1 MMKDHLPSRLLAPVV
16 AVTAVGLTTYL
27 YLRPALIRDPSA
39 TKPPAPARSPRWT
52 VLPSLSALQRD
63 ELPYPPDLLPGGR
76 DVETPYGSLRVYEWG
91 PDAGEK
97 VLLLHGIGTPC
108 IALGEMAR
116 ALADAGH
123 RVMLFD
129 FFGRGYS
136 DSPTDVP
143 HDARLYNTKLHL
155 ALASS
160 PLPWSGA
167 DAFHLVGYSLGGAIA
182 ASFARHVP
190 HALRSLVLVAPAGL
204 VRPRHVSRTS
214 RLLYSTGLLPE
225 PLLRWLVRRRLEPPA
240 PVDPEAVLDD
250 DVAGESDA
258 TGGATFDNALLD
270 PARPELTVARVIR
283 WQLAVHPGFGP
294 AYRSTIR
301 WAPIYG
307 QDHGEWAPLRG
318 ILEERRAGREKNG
331 LKGGRVCF
339 VVGET
344 DPVIVAGELEQ
355 DARLVLGEDAV
366 DMRVVKGAGH
376 EVGITGG
383 REVAGIVMR
392 YWQSI
397 QAAQS
402 CS

>member
-1 MMKDHLPSRLLAPVV
+1 MKDHLPSRLLAPVV

-143 HDARLYNTKLHL
+143 HDARLYNTQLHL

-204 VRPRHVSRTS
+204 VRPRH
-214 RLLYSTGLLPE
+214 
-225 PLLRWLVRRRLEPPA
+225 
-240 PVDPEAVLDD
+240 
-250 DVAGESDA
+250 
-258 TGGATFDNALLD
+258 
-270 PARPELTVARVIR
+270 
-283 WQLAVHPGFGP
+283 LAVHPGFVP

-383 REVAGIVMR
+383 REVAGIAMR

>member
-39 TKPPAPARSPRWT
+39 TKPPAPARSPKWT
-52 VLPSLSALQRD
+52 VLPSLSTLQRD

-76 DVETPYGSLRVYEWG
+76 DVDTPYGSLRVYEWG
-91 PDAGEK
+91 PEAGEK

-116 ALADAGH
+116 ALADGGH

-143 HDARLYNTKLHL
+143 HDARLYNTQLHL

-167 DAFHLVGYSLGGAIA
+167 DAFHLVGYSLGGA
-182 ASFARHVP
+182 
-190 HALRSLVLVAPAGL
+190 
-204 VRPRHVSRTS
+204 
-214 RLLYSTGLLPE
+214 

-258 TGGATFDNALLD
+258 TGGSTFDNALLD
-270 PARPELTVARVIR
+270 PARPELTVARVMR
-283 WQLAVHPGFGP
+283 WQLAVHPGFVP

-307 QDHGEWAPLRG
+307 QGQGEWAPLRG

-331 LKGGRVCF
+331 LQGGRVCF

-355 DARLVLGEDAV
+355 DARLMLGEDAV

-376 EVGITGG
+376 EVGITRG
-383 REVAGIVMR
+383 REVAGIAMR

>member
-1 MMKDHLPSRLLAPVV
+1 MKDHFPSRLFAPALV
-16 AVTAVGLTTYL
+16 VTASIGLTTYL
-27 YLRPALIRDPSA
+27 YLRPALIRDPSV
-39 TKPPAPARSPRWT
+39 TKPPAPARSPKWT
-52 VLPSLSALQRD
+52 VLPSLSALRRD
-63 ELPYPPDLLPGGR
+63 ELPYPPDHLPGGR
-76 DVETPYGSLRVYEWG
+76 DVDTPYGSLRVYEWG
-91 PDAGEK
+91 PKAGEK

-116 ALADAGH
+116 ELADRGH

-136 DSPTDVP
+136 DSPTDIP
-143 HDARLYNTKLHL
+143 HDARLYNTQLHL

-182 ASFARHVP
+182 ASFARYMP

-214 RLLYSTGLLPE
+214 RLLYSTGVLPE
-225 PLLRWLVRRRLEPPA
+225 PLLRWLVRRRLQPPA
-240 PVDPEAVLDD
+240 AVDPEAVVDD
-250 DVAGESDA
+250 ADGESDA
-258 TGGATFDNALLD
+258 TGGSTFDNALLD
-270 PARPELTVARVIR
+270 PTRPDLTVSRVMR
-283 WQLAVHPGFGP
+283 WQLATHPGFVP
-294 AYRSTIR
+294 TYRSTIR

-307 QDHGEWAPLRG
+307 QGEAEWKPLCG
-318 ILEERRAGREKNG
+318 ILAERREGREEKG

-355 DARLVLGEDAV
+355 DARRVLGEDAV
-366 DMRVVKGAGH
+366 EMRVVKGAGH
-376 EVGITGG
+376 EVGITRG
-383 REVAGIVMR
+383 REVAGIAVR
-392 YWQSI
+392 YWQSLE
-397 QAAQS
+397 AAQ
-402 CS
+402 